1 MREDGNPRPMLSD
14 RTQFPSEE
22 AKSIWRQKAA
32 LLFEVRDDVQR
43 RKYSAKLADRIK
55 NILVDDPETKNLVLA
70 KSWLK
75 QTLAACHQVDDE
87 TYANFLRESGTAD
100 NVDDAVIRSRNYKD
114 SVATHIRGIFDS
126 LPTT

>member
-22 AKSIWRQKAA
+22 AKSIWRRKAA
-32 LLFEVRDDVQR
+32 LLFEVRDDVKHR
-43 RKYSAKLADRIK
+43 IYSANLADRIK
-55 NILVDDPETKNLVLA
+55 NILVDDPETTNLALA
-70 KSWLK
+70 KSWLE

-87 TYANFLRESGTAD
+87 TYADFLSESDTAD
-100 NVDDAVIRSRNYKD
+100 NVEEAVIRSRNYSD
-114 SVATHIRGIFDS
+114 SVATHIRAILDS